1 MKVLVKFLTGGEKK
15 GDIMLFNVNNPTFP
29 LQVEKE
35 DGTSEMHTV
44 IIDSVK
50 AIYFLKKEELSKTSL
65 RRETIEQSKYAGP
78 VALKLMVEFKDGEVL
93 HGTTLKYS
101 PNDKGFF
108 LIPLNPGDN
117 SERVYVNAA
126 AVKNVEQK
134 MLLGKILVDQQKITP
149 EQLQECLRI
158 QKEKREKKI
167 GDILLEEKVI
177 NEKQLQEALQK
188 QEIKYRLLGDILIE
202 AGYITPDQLQ
212 HALLIQRKNREK
224 KLGHILVELKYAT
237 PNDICIALATQFH
250 CPWIDL
256 SSVKIPIEIVTILP
270 EELMRRLKIIPV
282 ERKPSGILVV
292 ATSEPEVHD
301 IESEISRISGSTVE
315 FVIAY
320 EEYIEA
326 AIGLY
331 FPVKV

>member
-1 MKVLVKFLTGGEKK
+1 MKVLVKFPTGEEKK
-15 GDIMLFNVNNPTFP
+15 GEIMLFNVNNPTFP

-50 AIYFLKKEELSKTSL
+50 AIYFLKKEQLSKTSL

-108 LIPLNPGDN
+108 LIPLNPADN

-158 QKEKREKKI
+158 QKERREKKI

-177 NEKQLQEALQK
+177 NENQLQEALQK

-212 HALLIQRKNREK
+212 HALLIQQKNREK

-237 PNDICIALATQFH
+237 PNDICIALATQFQ

-256 SSVKIPIEIVTILP
+256 SSVKIPIEIVTMLP

-282 ERKPSGILVV
+282 QRKGSSVLVV

-301 IESEISRISGSTVE
+301 IGFEISRITGSTVE
-315 FVIAY
+315 LVIAY
-320 EEYIEA
+320 EEYIKS
-326 AIGLY
+326 AINLY
-331 FPVKV
+331 SPAQV